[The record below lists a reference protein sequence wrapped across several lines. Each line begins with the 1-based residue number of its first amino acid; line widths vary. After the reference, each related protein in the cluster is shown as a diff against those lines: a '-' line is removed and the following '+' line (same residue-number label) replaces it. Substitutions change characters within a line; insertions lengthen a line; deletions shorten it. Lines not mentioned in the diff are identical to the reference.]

1 MGLVKAPMEWQLF
14 ARYSGSQFYTRG
26 LLLVDRSHTFQAME
40 FTSEECTWRFRA
52 GDSEDWSSV
61 ESGLLF
67 PSGKDQI
74 TQFNVSSAREA
85 VEGEAMVQSRINLEM
100 NTERGI
106 RQAAQLYTQ
115 CRPGEFL
122 NFKLTMYQRN
132 DIGFAGGE
140 LGQTPETM
148 ASSEAQTQFLSSK
161 FKMMKMRTDT
171 EFEVQKN
178 WMVLG
183 GSTVADAYF
192 KRDENHQGEAHLATA
207 TCTDSQEQEAVRI
220 CTKHL
225 QKEDTL
231 DSEVFENCVFDVCHG
246 GGEVVAELLA
256 GLSTA

>member
-1 MGLVKAPMEWQLF
+1 MEWQLF

-171 EFEVQKN
+171 EFEARKCNQHTN
-178 WMVLG
+178 I
-183 GSTVADAYF
+183 D
-192 KRDENHQGEAHLATA
+192 
-207 TCTDSQEQEAVRI
+207 
-220 CTKHL
+220 
-225 QKEDTL
+225 
-231 DSEVFENCVFDVCHG
+231 
-246 GGEVVAELLA
+246 
-256 GLSTA
+256 